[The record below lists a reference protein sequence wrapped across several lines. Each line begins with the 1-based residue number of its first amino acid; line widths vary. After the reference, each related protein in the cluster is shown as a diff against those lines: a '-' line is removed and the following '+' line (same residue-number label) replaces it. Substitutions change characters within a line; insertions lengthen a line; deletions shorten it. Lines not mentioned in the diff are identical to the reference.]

1 MGQPVSLNVMG
12 YFEDPCSKLRG
23 ALDIKGVIL
32 KAGNQFINALHMQR
46 RAEQA
51 WIQLTA
57 EYRFCYAILRNYA
70 FLKEFSKQFIIRKGN
85 VLIKVIFRRS
95 GKIHAIPIKP

>member
-1 MGQPVSLNVMG
+1 
-12 YFEDPCSKLRG
+12 
-23 ALDIKGVIL
+23 
-32 KAGNQFINALHMQR
+32 MQR

-85 VLIKVIFRRS
+85 VLIKAIFRRS